1 MTNFSKIFTIP
12 LRVQCVIKLFKLL
25 MTLFEVS
32 IANGELRIDLQIKFR
47 VRVFDT
53 GIPSGKVTNFS
64 EDDKFFTES
73 HNFNKATTD

>member
-1 MTNFSKIFTIP
+1 
-12 LRVQCVIKLFKLL
+12 

-53 GIPSGKVTNFS
+53 RIPSGKVTNFS
-64 EDDKFFTES
+64 EDDKFFTGS